1 MKQKLIM
8 IASALAAV
16 GFFGRNQIS
25 EYTSKYLGGKD
36 SVAVESAMDEAP
48 SSAPEVTDID
58 TLLERSK
65 NSISSV
71 GSTTLKSDSILVKR
85 VEKTVTKIE
94 NLNHEVKVLKKE
106 NRELRARLNDTDNV
120 DGHFGLL
127 PISTEAIPVE

>member
-1 MKQKLIM
+1 MKQKLIA
-8 IASALAAV
+8 IASGLAAI
-16 GFFGRNQIS
+16 GFLGRNQIS
-25 EYTSKYLGGKD
+25 EYSSKYLRGND
-36 SVAVESAMDEAP
+36 TVVEK
-48 SSAPEVTDID
+48 SSTTSDRALEIVDVD

-71 GSTTLKSDSILVKR
+71 GTTTLKSDSVLVKR

-106 NRELRARLNDTDNV
+106 NRELRARLNDSDNIG
-120 DGHFGLL
+120 GHFGLL

>member
-25 EYTSKYLGGKD
+25 EYASKYLGGKD
-36 SVAVESAMDEAP
+36 SVVVESSMAP
-48 SSAPEVTDID
+48 SSTPEVTDID

-65 NSISSV
+65 HSISSV
-71 GSTTLKSDSILVKR
+71 GSTTLKSDSVLVKR